1 MTRVAGPAATVGRQN
16 ALHVIQG
23 QYAVSGDPDA
33 VICTLLGSCVACCLR
48 DPVLGIGGMNHFLLP
63 EGQAGSDSL
72 SYGVNAMELLINE
85 LLRMGARRDRLE
97 AKLFGGGRLI
107 NGISDIG
114 QKNGEFAKRFL
125 ENEGIKYVGGSLG
138 GDSARRIEFWPVSG
152 RARQNVVDRAEEV
165 FKTETRVNRAPAPEP
180 AGGLELF

>member
-1 MTRVAGPAATVGRQN
+1 MTRVAGPAAMVGRQN

-23 QYAVSGDPDA
+23 QYAVSADPDA

-48 DPVLGIGGMNHFLLP
+48 DPVLGAGGMNHFLLP
-63 EGQAGSDSL
+63 DGQGSDSL

-85 LLRMGARRDRLE
+85 LLRMGARRERLQ

-107 NGISDIG
+107 NGLSDIG
-114 QKNGEFAKRFL
+114 QKNGDFAKHFL
-125 ENEGIKYVGGSLG
+125 ENEGIAWTGGSLG
-138 GDSARRIEFWPVSG
+138 GTSARRIEFWPVSG
-152 RARQNVVDRAEEV
+152 RARQNVVDRADEI
-165 FKTETRVNRAPAPEP
+165 FKTETRANRLPAPEP